1 VKPIACQD
9 KGKEERYIENYEV
22 CFFNKFYIQK
32 CESWHS
38 QATSYYLFSWR
49 QGRGLKRN
57 LVITQKLIL
66 FFLLLLVFESGF

>member
-32 CESWHS
+32 CES
-38 QATSYYLFSWR
+38 
-49 QGRGLKRN
+49 
-57 LVITQKLIL
+57 
-66 FFLLLLVFESGF
+66 